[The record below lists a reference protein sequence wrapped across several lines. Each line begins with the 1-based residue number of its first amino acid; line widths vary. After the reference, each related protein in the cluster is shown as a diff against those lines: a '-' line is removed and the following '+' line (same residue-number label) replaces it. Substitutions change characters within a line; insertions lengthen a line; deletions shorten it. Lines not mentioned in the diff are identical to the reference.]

1 MVIFQREHKNTFSRQ
16 LLQVVNYQINQL
28 FKRRFIDHI
37 F

>member
-16 LLQVVNYQINQL
+16 LLQVVNYQISQL
-28 FKRRFIDHI
+28 LTRKFIDHI